1 MTDAAAP
8 RRDDIAGLFERYG
21 PAYRW
26 LVTVTV
32 MLATFSTVLTAT
44 SVNVALP
51 DIMGA
56 FGMGLDKVQLLST
69 GFLAAMTGTMLLNA
83 WAVESFGQRNTY
95 LGAVAVFVIGSMMGG
110 LAPNEPVLVLG
121 RVLQGA
127 AAGLFQPLAMQVI
140 FQVFPASRRGQA
152 MGIYGVGVV
161 LAPALGPTLG
171 GMAVDLASWRYVFF
185 MAVPVCVIGAFMALL
200 FLPGRVGSGPTQR
213 FDWIGFALMSLFLLT
228 LLDGL
233 SHGQRDGWRS
243 HAIVA
248 DLTVAGATGIAFVAW
263 ELYTP
268 APMLDLKL
276 FANRTF
282 AAASAVALI
291 FGAGIYGSTYLVP
304 LFVQTIQGYT
314 ATRAGLLLMP
324 AGLVLTVF
332 FPIAGRLTDRFA
344 AWQMIVIGSAIFALS
359 SLLQTRFDV
368 DTGFWT
374 AVWWMVLGRIG
385 LAMIMPALN
394 AGALQALPVTLLAQ
408 GSGAVNFMRQLGGAL
423 GVNGLSVMLERR
435 SQFHVEAFMAGQ
447 HAANSTTTELLRR
460 LDGLYAQFGM
470 PPALRE
476 AGALDYLGRSIVA
489 QANAIGYREC
499 FLACALLFIMVILPA
514 LMMRQSRPPPESVVA
529 PAPLPGSGRS
539 AR

>member
-1 MTDAAAP
+1 MTEAA
-8 RRDDIAGLFERYG
+8 RRDDIAGLFARYG

-32 MLATFSTVLTAT
+32 MLGTFSTVLTAT

-83 WAVESFGQRNTY
+83 WAVESFGQRSTY
-95 LGAVAVFVIGSMMGG
+95 IAAVSVFIIGSVLGG
-110 LAPNEPVLVLG
+110 FAPTEPILVLG

-127 AAGLFQPLAMQVI
+127 AAGLLQPLAMQVI
-140 FQVFPASRRGQA
+140 FQVFPANRRGRA

-161 LAPALGPTLG
+161 LAPAIGPTLG

-185 MAVPVCVIGAFMALL
+185 MSVPVCALGIFMGLI
-200 FLPGRVGSGPTQR
+200 FLPGRTASGPARR
-213 FDWIGFALMSLFLLT
+213 FDWIGFFLLSIFLLT

-243 HAIVA
+243 HTIVGDLAIAAV
-248 DLTVAGATGIAFVAW
+248 TGIAFVVW
-263 ELYTP
+263 ELVTP
-268 APMLDLKL
+268 APMLNLKL
-276 FANRTF
+276 YANRTF

-291 FGAGIYGSTYLVP
+291 FGAGIFASTYLVP

-324 AGLVLTVF
+324 AGLVLTIF

-344 AWQMIVIGSAIFALS
+344 AWQMICIGCVIFALS
-359 SLLQTRFDV
+359 SFLQTGFDV

-374 AVWWMVLGRIG
+374 AAWWMVLGRIG

-394 AGALQALPVTLLAQ
+394 TGALQALPAALVAQ

-423 GVNGLSVMLERR
+423 GINGLSVMLERR
-435 SQFHVEAFMAGQ
+435 TRFHVESFVATQ
-447 HAANSTTTELLRR
+447 DAANSTTIELLRG
-460 LDGLYAQFGM
+460 LDGLYAQLGV
-470 PPALRE
+470 PPGLRE
-476 AGALDYLGRSIVA
+476 AGALDYLGRTIVA
-489 QANAIGYREC
+489 QASMMGYREC
-499 FLACALLFIMVILPA
+499 FLACALLFILLVLPA
-514 LMMRQSRPPPESVVA
+514 LMMRQPRPGM
-529 PAPLPGSGRS
+529 PAAVPAAGRS
-539 AR
+539 TR